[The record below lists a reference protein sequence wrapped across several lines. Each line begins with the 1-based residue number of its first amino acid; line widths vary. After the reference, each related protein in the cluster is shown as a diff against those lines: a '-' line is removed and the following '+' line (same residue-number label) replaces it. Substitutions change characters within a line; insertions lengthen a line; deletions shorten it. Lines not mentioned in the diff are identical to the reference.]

1 MTDQSA
7 AKSIPSTQTKISFF
21 TKEIKV
27 SWRNGWTPDVGQET
41 YRVSSEHRP
50 QGRVDAV
57 GGDRLRISRSKAA
70 ASEEGTA
77 MLSQTRLNVFKS
89 MHPKYY

>member
-21 TKEIKV
+21 TK
-27 SWRNGWTPDVGQET
+27 RNQGFLEKRLTPDVGQET
-41 YRVSSEHRP
+41 YTVSLEHRP

-57 GGDRLRISRSKAA
+57 GGDRLRISPAKGCRVRRGHCNA
-70 ASEEGTA
+70 
-77 MLSQTRLNVFKS
+77 FK
-89 MHPKYY
+89 HVECI